1 MDYHILFFVP
11 WLVLM
16 GIAISMVIQGWMIMG
31 ERAGYQKK
39 PNYKSHPEI
48 SELKGDTG
56 TLMTA
61 KFDKLPDEDYKKL
74 SERIHKLKM
83 DELFDEPS
91 TYEDEHL
98 DDD

>member
-1 MDYHILFFVP
+1 
-11 WLVLM
+11 M
-16 GIAISMVIQGWMIMG
+16 GIAISMVVQGWMIMG
-31 ERAGYQKK
+31 ERGGYQQK

-48 SELKGDTG
+48 DEMEGSSG

-61 KFDKLPDEDYKKL
+61 RFDKLPDEDYKEL

-91 TYEDEHL
+91 SYEDDQL